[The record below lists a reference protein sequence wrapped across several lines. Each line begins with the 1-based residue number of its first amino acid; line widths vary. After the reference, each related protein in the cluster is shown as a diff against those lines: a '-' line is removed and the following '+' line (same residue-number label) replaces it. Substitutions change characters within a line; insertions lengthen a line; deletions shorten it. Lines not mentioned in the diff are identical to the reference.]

1 MKPFVHLLFTNKRLK
16 RDLTDFG
23 MRAAVSSNAC
33 HLFYVVDWLPPEF
46 GAVGQYAMV
55 FAREMAKA
63 GRQVTLVGLTSGPSR
78 AEVERFASGGILETT
93 RIAISTY
100 DKTKYASRLIW
111 LLKANFH
118 LTARVLR
125 DRRSRGGEILFTGAP
140 PFMLFFA
147 ILTKY
152 VRGARLIY
160 RITDFYPEVII
171 AELGRKTLPLA
182 IFERITWAMRRR
194 VDLFQ
199 ALGEDQRTLLIAG
212 GIAPHRIILKRD
224 ISPVPITGRE
234 RPMSPPPVL
243 SGHPILLYSGN
254 YSVAHEVETV
264 VEGLIRHQHNGNGRF
279 GLWLSASGK
288 NVALMEQRLRC
299 ANVPVAWTQP
309 VPLEYLASLLAAAD
323 VHLITL
329 RNQFCGF
336 VLPSKVYACIASGR
350 PILFVGPENSDVH
363 LLCSEAQ
370 SITYERVEPGD
381 VDGFA
386 AAIERLWPAASAR
399 SSLTHV

>member
-1 MKPFVHLLFTNKRLK
+1 MP
-16 RDLTDFG
+16 
-23 MRAAVSSNAC
+23 AAVSSNTC

-55 FAREMAKA
+55 FAREMAEA
-63 GRQVTLVGLTSGPSR
+63 GRQVTLVGLTSGPSS
-78 AEVERFASGGILETT
+78 AEVERFASGGILETA

-111 LLKANFH
+111 LFKANLH
-118 LTARVLR
+118 LMARVLR
-125 DRRSRGGEILFTGAP
+125 DGRSRGGEILFTGAP

-147 ILTKY
+147 VLAKY
-152 VRGARLIY
+152 IRGARLIY

-171 AELGRKTLPLA
+171 AELGRKSLPLA
-182 IFERITWAMRRR
+182 IFERIAWAMRRR

-199 ALGEDQRTLLIAG
+199 ALGEDQRKLLIAG
-212 GIAPHRIILKRD
+212 GISPHRIILKRD

-264 VEGLIRHQHNGNGRF
+264 VEGLIHHWSGKGRF

-288 NVALMEQRLRC
+288 NVAVVEQRLRC
-299 ANVPVAWTQP
+299 ASVPVAWTQP
-309 VPLEYLASLLAAAD
+309 VPLDDLPSLLAAAD
-323 VHLITL
+323 VHLSTL
-329 RNQFCGF
+329 RNPFAGY
-336 VLPSKVYACIASGR
+336 VLPSKVYACIGSGR

-363 LLCSEAQ
+363 LLCSEAG
-370 SITYERVEPGD
+370 SASYERVEPGD

-386 AAIERLWPAASAR
+386 AAIDRLLPAVLGR
-399 SSLTHV
+399 SSLTLV

>member
-1 MKPFVHLLFTNKRLK
+1 MPT
-16 RDLTDFG
+16 
-23 MRAAVSSNAC
+23 AVSSNTC

-78 AEVERFASGGILETT
+78 AEVERFASGGILEIA
-93 RIAISTY
+93 RVAISTY
-100 DKTKYASRLIW
+100 DKTKYASRLLW
-111 LLKANFH
+111 LLKANLH
-118 LTARVLR
+118 LMATVLR
-125 DRRSRGGEILFTGAP
+125 DGRSRGGEILFTGAP

-147 ILTKY
+147 VLAKY
-152 VRGARLIY
+152 IRGAGLIY
-160 RITDFYPEVII
+160 RITDFYPEVIS
-171 AELGRKTLPLA
+171 AELGRKSLPLA

-199 ALGEDQRTLLIAG
+199 ALGEDQRKLLIAG
-212 GIAPHRIILKRD
+212 GISPKRIILKRD
-224 ISPVPITGRE
+224 ISPIPITGRE

-264 VEGLIRHQHNGNGRF
+264 VEGLIRHHRSGKGRF

-288 NVALMEQRLRC
+288 NVAVVEQRLRC
-299 ANVPVAWTQP
+299 ASVPVAWSQP
-309 VPLEYLASLLAAAD
+309 VPLEDLPSLLAAAD

-329 RNQFCGF
+329 RNQFSGY
-336 VLPSKVYACIASGR
+336 VLPSKVYACIASRR
-350 PILFVGPENSDVH
+350 PILFVGPETSDVH
-363 LLCSEAQ
+363 LLCSQAR
-370 SITYERVEPGD
+370 SASYERVEPGD

-386 AAIERLWPAASAR
+386 AAIERLWSAAPAQAP
-399 SSLTHV
+399 LTLVLK